1 MVEGLV
7 STILT
12 KWPMKNE
19 TFENLMVVW
28 SGGGKG
34 HLYPVSLFDI
44 RTIPLDRCFY
54 CRLEVFLG
62 PFSIPLAFFHSD
74 TFNPVIT
81 TATYPYVPTTPSKD
95 YAVLLEHGRSP
106 TCYISHRPPSRR

>member
-1 MVEGLV
+1 MRMVGRACC
-7 STILT
+7 TILT

-19 TFENLMVVW
+19 MFENLVVW

-62 PFSIPLAFFHSD
+62 PFSIPLAFFHSA
-74 TFNPVIT
+74 F
-81 TATYPYVPTTPSKD
+81 
-95 YAVLLEHGRSP
+95 
-106 TCYISHRPPSRR
+106 